1 MNIVG
6 LYSWLV
12 PKEITMRILPFCLLL
27 LFGFEAFATIEPEE
41 ISSSTLAA
49 PEPSWFIAKGL
60 MGPGYLFDS
69 QDGEM
74 RGLLSL
80 TPWTPSVLRHPK
92 RKELYAAEVHYSR
105 RSRGTRTDLLSII
118 DHSTLS
124 QIAEIKIP
132 NKVSSLAF
140 PEYLGLL
147 SDNRHI
153 TIFNMTPAQSVSVV
167 DIIDREFVEEISTP
181 GCALQMPIK
190 DRAFLMM
197 CGDGTLQ
204 KIELNKNGTEK
215 SRSRSREFFSVE
227 DDPVFDKPIK
237 INDSWELISFE
248 GNIFNVTE
256 KNQGIAISE
265 SWSILGEGDEG
276 WRVGGVQIMA
286 VNQSLNLLFTIMHQG
301 GIDTHETPGNEIW
314 VFDRKRKK
322 RVGKITSESLV
333 NNIMVTQTENPKL
346 IASRAL
352 EPMVDVYDIRTLKK
366 ERTIHAGQNVGLLLP
381 Y

>member
-1 MNIVG
+1 
-6 LYSWLV
+6 
-12 PKEITMRILPFCLLL
+12 MRSLPAFLLL
-27 LFGFEAFATIEPEE
+27 LLSIGTHAGIQPEE
-41 ISSSTLAA
+41 IASSTLAD

-69 QDGEM
+69 EDGEM

-80 TPWTPSVLRHPK
+80 TPWTPSVVRHPK

-105 RSRGTRTDLLSII
+105 RSKGTRTDLLSII
-118 DHSTLS
+118 DHATLS
-124 QIAEIKIP
+124 QIAEIEIP

-140 PEYLGLL
+140 PQYLGLL

-167 DIIDREFVEEISTP
+167 DVLDREFVEEISTP
-181 GCALQMPIK
+181 GCALQMPVE

-204 KIELNKNGTEK
+204 RIELNKNGTEK
-215 SRSRSREFFSVE
+215 TRSRSQEFFSVE
-227 DDPVFDKPIK
+227 DDPIFDKPIK
-237 INDSWELISFE
+237 IGDSWELISFE
-248 GNIFNVTE
+248 GNVFNVTV
-256 KNQGIAISE
+256 NDQNISI
-265 SWSILGEGDEG
+265 SKPWSILAEGDEG

-286 VNQSLNLLFTIMHQG
+286 VNEKLNLLFTIMHQG
-301 GIDTHETPGNEIW
+301 GIDTHETPGTEIW
-314 VFDRKRKK
+314 IFDRDRQKRIA
-322 RVGKITSESLV
+322 KISTEALI
-333 NNIMVTQTENPKL
+333 NNILVTQTQTPKL

-366 ERTIHAGQNVGLLLP
+366 EHTIHAGPDVGLLLP